1 MCDSRKKGS
10 DTECRESGLSCMI
23 AIQIALSRPTVKM
36 SALPATGLV
45 PVEGTFANYL
55 RGTKIC
61 SVERSW

>member
-1 MCDSRKKGS
+1 
-10 DTECRESGLSCMI
+10 MI

-36 SALPATGLV
+36 STLPATGLV

-61 SVERSW
+61 SDEWSW